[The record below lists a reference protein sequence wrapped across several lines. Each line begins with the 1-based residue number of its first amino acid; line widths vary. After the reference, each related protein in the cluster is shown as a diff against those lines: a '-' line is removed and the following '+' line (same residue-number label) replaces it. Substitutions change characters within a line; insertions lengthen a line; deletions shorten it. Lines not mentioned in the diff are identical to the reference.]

1 MIMSGSNSQAPSG
14 ATILLLMIGA
24 LCLGVLLQMLGVSV
38 TFWNLNG
45 SDDLLSTSILTGF
58 AVLPDDPGLAPRLLA
73 TFTSIPAESHYQ
85 FLLPYGLFHPPP
97 FSV

>member
-1 MIMSGSNSQAPSG
+1 MSGYNRQATSSAP
-14 ATILLLMIGA
+14 IFLLTIGA

-73 TFTSIPAESHYQ
+73 TFTSIPAASHYQ
-85 FLLPYGLFHPPP
+85 FLLPHWLFHPPP
-97 FSV
+97 FSI

>member
-1 MIMSGSNSQAPSG
+1 MSGYNSLANFRAP
-14 ATILLLMIGA
+14 ILLLTIGA

-45 SDDLLSTSILTGF
+45 SDDLLSTPILTGF

-73 TFTSIPAESHYQ
+73 TFASIPAVSQYQ

>member
-1 MIMSGSNSQAPSG
+1 MSRQRTHAVFGRA
-14 ATILLLMIGA
+14 ILLGMVGL

-38 TFWNLNG
+38 TFWSLNG

-58 AVLPDDPGLAPRLLA
+58 AVLPDDPGLSPRLRA
-73 TFTSIPAESHYQ
+73 IFTSIPAASHYQ
-85 FLLPYGLFHPPP
+85 FMLPYGLFHPPP